1 MSNLEQFEKDF
12 TAHLEN
18 KFNKSNETEN
28 IKKLAEAESTVHD
41 FVDKYIERF
50 GLNRND
56 LNITATH
63 LISEFAKRKIK
74 YIE

>member
-1 MSNLEQFEKDF
+1 MSNLKQFEKDL

-18 KFNKSNETEN
+18 KFNSSNETEN
-28 IKKLAEAESTVHD
+28 IKKLAEVENTVYD
-41 FVDKYIERF
+41 FVDNYIERF

-56 LNITATH
+56 LNITSTH

-74 YIE
+74 YID